1 MVNRVILIGNL
12 GKDPEVRSLENGA
25 MVAKF
30 SLATSESYRDKKDGS
45 WQEQTEWHDI
55 IVWRAVAERAEKT
68 LKKGMTIYLEGK
80 LTHRSWQDKD
90 GNNRRTTEVVADYF
104 RIVDSRKGGTGG
116 NTNYFPS
123 EKDDPYNRNNNSSV
137 TEAPM
142 PTSTEEIPAATA
154 DDDLPF

>member
-30 SLATSESYRDKKDGS
+30 SLATGESYRDKEGN
-45 WQEQTEWHDI
+45 WQELTEWHDI
-55 IVWRAVAERAEKT
+55 VVWRTVAEKAEKS

-80 LTHRSWQDKD
+80 LTHRTWQDKD
-90 GNNRRTTEVVADYF
+90 GNNRRTTEIVADYF
-104 RIVDSRKGGTGG
+104 RIIKSGLGANGAS
-116 NTNYFPS
+116 FPG
-123 EKDDPYNRNNNSSV
+123 EKDDPYNRNNNSGVS
-137 TEAPM
+137 EAPM
-142 PTSTEEIPAATA
+142 PTSAEEVPATA

>member
-30 SLATSESYRDKKDGS
+30 SLATSESYRDKKDGN
-45 WQEQTEWHDI
+45 WLEQTEWHDI

-116 NTNYFPS
+116 NTNNFPS

-137 TEAPM
+137 SEAPM
-142 PTSTEEIPAATA
+142 PTSTEEIPATA

>member
-30 SLATSESYRDKKDGS
+30 SLATSESYKDKEGN
-45 WQEQTEWHDI
+45 WQDQTEWHDI
-55 IVWRAVAERAEKT
+55 IAWRTLAERAEKN
-68 LKKGMTIYLEGK
+68 LKKGMMIYLEGK

-90 GNNRRTTEVVADYF
+90 GNNRRTTEVVAEYF
-104 RIVDSRKGGTGG
+104 RIVDARKGSGSF
-116 NTNYFPS
+116 NNFPS
-123 EKDDPYNRNNNSSV
+123 EKDDPYNRNNNSNVSD
-137 TEAPM
+137 APM
-142 PTSTEEIPAATA
+142 PTSAEEVPATA

>member
-30 SLATSESYRDKKDGS
+30 SLATGESYRDKEGN
-45 WQEQTEWHDI
+45 WQELTEWHDI
-55 IVWRAVAERAEKT
+55 VVWRTVAEKAEKS

-80 LTHRSWQDKD
+80 LTHRTWQDKD
-90 GNNRRTTEVVADYF
+90 GNNRRTTEIVADYF
-104 RIVDSRKGGTGG
+104 RIIKSGSGANGAS
-116 NTNYFPS
+116 FPG
-123 EKDDPYNRNNNSSV
+123 EKDDPYNRNNNSGVS
-137 TEAPM
+137 EAPM
-142 PTSTEEIPAATA
+142 PTSAEEVPATA